1 MFALIRAIFVSMDLL
16 KQKIAQIAKETSE
29 RNNLF
34 LIDLIL
40 RGNESKRIIEV
51 YIDGESIVTA
61 DILAAISREID
72 DRIYKEEL
80 ISGSYRLDVST
91 PGVER
96 PLKYLQQY
104 VKHIGRKMQMKVN
117 LNGEEKEFTGKLLQ
131 IEESNLFFDIENVE
145 SLIKFEQIISAKVII
160 SFR

>member
-1 MFALIRAIFVSMDLL
+1 MDLL
-16 KQKIAQIAKETSE
+16 KQKIAQIAKDTSE

-51 YIDGESIVTA
+51 YIDGEVIVTA
-61 DILAAISREID
+61 DTLAAISREID

-104 VKHIGRKMQMKVN
+104 MKHIGRKMQMKVN
-117 LNGEEKEFTGKLLQ
+117 LNGGEREFTGKLLR
-131 IEESNLFFDIENVE
+131 IEESNLFFEIENVE

>member
-1 MFALIRAIFVSMDLL
+1 MDLL

-160 SFR
+160 SFI

>member
-1 MFALIRAIFVSMDLL
+1 MDLL
-16 KQKIAQIAKETSE
+16 KQKIARIAKDTSE

-51 YIDGESIVTA
+51 YIDGEVIVTA
-61 DILAAISREID
+61 DTLAAISREID

-117 LNGEEKEFTGKLLQ
+117 LNGGEKEFTGKLLR
-131 IEESNLFFDIENVE
+131 IEESNLF
-145 SLIKFEQIISAKVII
+145 LKLKM
-160 SFR
+160 

>member
-1 MFALIRAIFVSMDLL
+1 MDLL
-16 KQKIAQIAKETSE
+16 KQKIVQIAKETSE
-29 RNNLF
+29 RSNLF

-51 YIDGESIVTA
+51 YIDGEKIVTA
-61 DILAAISREID
+61 DTLAAISREID

-117 LNGEEKEFTGKLLQ
+117 LNGEEKEFTGKLLR
-131 IEESNLFFDIENVE
+131 IEDSNLFFDIENVE

>member
-1 MFALIRAIFVSMDLL
+1 MDLL
-16 KQKIAQIAKETSE
+16 KQKIARIAKDTSE

-51 YIDGESIVTA
+51 YIDGEVIVTA
-61 DILAAISREID
+61 DTLAAISREID

-117 LNGEEKEFTGKLLQ
+117 LNGGEKEFTGKLLR
-131 IEESNLFFDIENVE
+131 IEESNLFFEIENVE

>member
-1 MFALIRAIFVSMDLL
+1 MDLL
-16 KQKIAQIAKETSE
+16 KQKIAQIAKDTSE

-51 YIDGESIVTA
+51 YIDGEAVVTA
-61 DILAAISREID
+61 DTLAELSRKID
-72 DRIYKEEL
+72 DRIYQEDL

-91 PGVER
+91 PGIER
-96 PLKYLQQY
+96 PLRYLQQY
-104 VKHIGRKMQMKVN
+104 VKHIGRKMQIKAN
-117 LNGEEKEFTGKLLQ
+117 LNGEEKEFTGKLLR
-131 IEESNLFFDIENVE
+131 IEESSLFFDIENIE

>member
-1 MFALIRAIFVSMDLL
+1 MDLL
-16 KQKIAQIAKETSE
+16 KQKIAQIAKDTSE

-51 YIDGESIVTA
+51 YIDGEVIVTA
-61 DILAAISREID
+61 DTLAAISREID

-117 LNGEEKEFTGKLLQ
+117 LNGGEKEFSGKLLR

>member
-1 MFALIRAIFVSMDLL
+1 MDLL
-16 KQKIAQIAKETSE
+16 KQKIAQIAKDISE

-51 YIDGESIVTA
+51 YIDGEVIVTA
-61 DILAAISREID
+61 DTLAAVSREID
-72 DRIYKEEL
+72 DQIYKEEL

-131 IEESNLFFDIENVE
+131 VEESNLFFDIENVE
-145 SLIKFEQIISAKVII
+145 SLIKFEQVISAKVII

>member
-1 MFALIRAIFVSMDLL
+1 MDLL
-16 KQKIAQIAKETSE
+16 KQKIARIAKDTSE

-51 YIDGESIVTA
+51 YIDGEVIVTA
-61 DILAAISREID
+61 DTLAAISREID

-117 LNGEEKEFTGKLLQ
+117 LNGGEKEFSGKLLR

>member
-1 MFALIRAIFVSMDLL
+1 MDLL
-16 KQKIAQIAKETSE
+16 KQKIAQIAKDISE

-51 YIDGESIVTA
+51 YIDGEVIVTA
-61 DILAAISREID
+61 DTLAAVSREID
-72 DRIYKEEL
+72 DQIYKEEL

-117 LNGEEKEFTGKLLQ
+117 LNGEEKEFTGKLLRV
-131 IEESNLFFDIENVE
+131 EESNLFFDIENVE

>member
-1 MFALIRAIFVSMDLL
+1 MDLL
-16 KQKIAQIAKETSE
+16 KQKIAQIAKDTSE

-51 YIDGESIVTA
+51 YIDGEVIVTA
-61 DILAAISREID
+61 DTLAAISREID

-104 VKHIGRKMQMKVN
+104 VKHISRKMQMKVN
-117 LNGEEKEFTGKLLQ
+117 LNGGEKEFTGKLLR
-131 IEESNLFFDIENVE
+131 IEESNLFFEIENVE

>member
-1 MFALIRAIFVSMDLL
+1 MDLL
-16 KQKIAQIAKETSE
+16 KQKIAQIAKDISE

-51 YIDGESIVTA
+51 YIDGEVIVTA
-61 DILAAISREID
+61 DTLAAVSREID

-131 IEESNLFFDIENVE
+131 VEESNLFFDIENVE

>member
-1 MFALIRAIFVSMDLL
+1 MDLL
-16 KQKIAQIAKETSE
+16 KQKIAQIAKDISE

-51 YIDGESIVTA
+51 YIDGEVIVTA
-61 DILAAISREID
+61 DTLAAVSREID
-72 DRIYKEEL
+72 DQIYKEEL

-131 IEESNLFFDIENVE
+131 VEESNLFFDIENVE

>member
-1 MFALIRAIFVSMDLL
+1 MDLL
-16 KQKIAQIAKETSE
+16 KQKIAQIAKDTSE

-51 YIDGESIVTA
+51 YIDGEVIVTA
-61 DILAAISREID
+61 DTLAAISREID

-117 LNGEEKEFTGKLLQ
+117 LNGGEKEFTGKLLR
-131 IEESNLFFDIENVE
+131 IEESNLFFEIENVE

>member
-1 MFALIRAIFVSMDLL
+1 MDLL
-16 KQKIAQIAKETSE
+16 KQKIAQIAKDTSE

-51 YIDGESIVTA
+51 YIDGEVIVTA
-61 DILAAISREID
+61 DTLAAISREID
-72 DRIYKEEL
+72 DRIYKEGL
-80 ISGSYRLDVST
+80 ISGSYRLEVST

-117 LNGEEKEFTGKLLQ
+117 LNGGEKEFTGKLLR
-131 IEESNLFFDIENVE
+131 IEESNLFFEIENVE

>member
-1 MFALIRAIFVSMDLL
+1 MDLL
-16 KQKIAQIAKETSE
+16 KQKIAQIAKDTSE

-51 YIDGESIVTA
+51 YIDGEAVVTA
-61 DILAAISREID
+61 DTLADLSRKID
-72 DRIYKEEL
+72 DRIYQEEL
-80 ISGSYRLDVST
+80 ISGSYRLDVSS
-91 PGVER
+91 PGIDR

-104 VKHIGRKMQMKVN
+104 IKHIGRKMQVKVN
-117 LNGEEKEFTGKLLQ
+117 LNGEEKEFTGKLLR
-131 IEESNLFFDIENVE
+131 IEESILFFDIENIE
-145 SLIKFEQIISAKVII
+145 SIIKFEQIISAKVII

>member
-1 MFALIRAIFVSMDLL
+1 MDLL
-16 KQKIAQIAKETSE
+16 KQKIAQIAKDTSE

-51 YIDGESIVTA
+51 YIDGEVIVTA
-61 DILAAISREID
+61 DTLAAISREID

-104 VKHIGRKMQMKVN
+104 VKHIGRKMQMEVN
-117 LNGEEKEFTGKLLQ
+117 LNGGEKEFSGKLLR

>member
-1 MFALIRAIFVSMDLL
+1 MDLL

-51 YIDGESIVTA
+51 YIDGEVIVTA
-61 DILAAISREID
+61 DTLAAVSREID

-104 VKHIGRKMQMKVN
+104 FKHIGRKMQMKVN
-117 LNGEEKEFTGKLLQ
+117 LNGGEKEFTGKLLR

-145 SLIKFEQIISAKVII
+145 SLVKFEQIISAKVII

>member
-1 MFALIRAIFVSMDLL
+1 MDLL

>member
-1 MFALIRAIFVSMDLL
+1 MDLL
-16 KQKIAQIAKETSE
+16 KQKIAQIAKDISE

-51 YIDGESIVTA
+51 YIDGEVIVTA
-61 DILAAISREID
+61 DTLAAVSREID

-117 LNGEEKEFTGKLLQ
+117 LNGEEKEFTGKLLRV
-131 IEESNLFFDIENVE
+131 EESNLFFDIENVE